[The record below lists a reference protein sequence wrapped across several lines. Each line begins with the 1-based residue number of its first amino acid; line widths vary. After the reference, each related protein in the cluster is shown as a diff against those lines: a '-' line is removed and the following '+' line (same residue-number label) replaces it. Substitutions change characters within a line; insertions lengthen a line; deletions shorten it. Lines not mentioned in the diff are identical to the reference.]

1 MKLRYILGIFLSALL
16 FTGCSSDDE
25 AIGSLSTIQLD
36 QTVLL
41 IPTSGGDVTLTVNAT
56 GEWQIDGTFK
66 KETKNDDGSKTT
78 TYTPLPNNPA
88 WLTVDKLSGNAGETK
103 LTFHAEKTEGGRE
116 CTLRF
121 GIGNSKQFLLVRQG
135 SLEASDA
142 KCSDIIAAPDGK
154 NFRVRATI
162 TGWASNAEQY
172 GNMWISD
179 GTGEIQIYGMADKD
193 GKLKNYPI
201 ASWGLEI
208 GDVITVEGP
217 KSTYKETVELVDV
230 TLIKLEK
237 SLIKVVTENAEVAKE
252 GAEVSVKV
260 AYKGSGAFFN
270 IADDAKNWVTYKSV
284 SYSPGVKTIFETN
297 PADTAVYVFNIAP
310 NDGAT
315 RTATIDFL
323 SSNASSS
330 SKVAYTVKQAGLANP
345 PSGSGTKADPF
356 NVPAV
361 INYVKALGADVVS
374 TDDVYVKGKISS
386 IKYTYSASYG
396 TATYNISADGKEDNV
411 FTVYGSYFFNNK
423 PWEEGQ
429 TQIAVGD
436 DVVVCG
442 KVIYYKGTT
451 PEFSSK
457 KNWLVSLNGKES
469 EGGSEKG
476 ADGSTIISVAGFNAA
491 AESTD
496 VWYQLTGT
504 VTNLKDGDKYGN
516 FDLVDETG
524 SVYVYG
530 VLSTK
535 GGEKK
540 KFQEL
545 VETYGIKEGSTIT
558 IVGNRGSYNNKIE
571 VMNAYFISVK

>member
-1 MKLRYILGIFLSALL
+1 MKLKYILSVVLTALL
-16 FTGCSSDDE
+16 IMGCSTEDGTIGTYGALSQDDSYV
-25 AIGSLSTIQLD
+25 ILPVDGGSAT
-36 QTVLL
+36 
-41 IPTSGGDVTLTVNAT
+41 VTLNADADWSFAT
-56 GEWQIDGTFK
+56 E
-66 KETKNDDGSKTT
+66 
-78 TYTPLPNNPA
+78 LPS
-88 WLTVDKLSGNAGETK
+88 WLTVDKTSGSAGANT
-103 LTFHAEKTEGGRE
+103 LTFSAESTNGGRE
-116 CTLRF
+116 AELCLN
-121 GIGNSKQFLLVRQG
+121 IGSKKQYLKVRQG
-135 SLEASDA
+135 SMDA
-142 KCSDIIAAPDGK
+142 TDSKCSEILAGPDGK
-154 NFRVRATI
+154 TYRVKGTVTAIANT
-162 TGWASNAEQY
+162 TY
-172 GNMWISD
+172 GNWYLND
-179 GTGEIQIYGMADKD
+179 GTGEVYIYGTLDAK
-193 GKLKNYPI
+193 GATKNF
-201 ASWGLEI
+201 ASLGIEV
-208 GDVITVEGP
+208 GDVVTVEGP
-217 KSTYKETVELVDV
+217 KKTYNGTVELVDV
-230 TLIKLEK
+230 TVKKIVK
-237 SLIKVVTENAEVAKE
+237 SLLKVVTPNAEIAKE
-252 GAEVSVKV
+252 GGNFSVKV
-260 AYKGSGAFFN
+260 AYKGNGVNMSIPSDVTWVKFVKSEF
-270 IADDAKNWVTYKSV
+270 IAGK
-284 SYSPGVKTIFETN
+284 KTIYDTAA
-297 PADTAVYVFNIAP
+297 PADTTVLYFSADANES
-310 NDGAT
+310 AT
-315 RTATIDFL
+315 RTANIEIS

-330 SKVAYTVKQAGLANP
+330 SKVSYTVKQAGIANP
-345 PSGSGTKADPF
+345 PTGKGTKADPF

-386 IKYTYSASYG
+386 IKYTYSASFG

-411 FTVYGSYFFNNK
+411 FTVYGSYFFGNK

-436 DVVVCG
+436 EVVVCG

-451 PEFSSK
+451 PEFSNK

-476 ADGSTIISVAGFNAA
+476 ADGSTIISVADFNAA

-496 VWYQLTGT
+496 VWYQLTGK

-545 VETYGIKEGSTIT
+545 VATYGIKEGSTIT
-558 IVGNRGSYNNKIE
+558 IVGNRGSYGEKIE